1 MIQNFKNIIIMK
13 TLIFSLILSLIIGI
27 FHVNGQ
33 QIWHT
38 HVPEWGGNQ
47 QILHGRVDVNPQ
59 NYRVASY
66 IFVEEAGGWWT
77 KPTLNYP
84 TIGINSDSTFTL
96 GFNTG
101 GIDYACTRLITF
113 LVPVGYNPP
122 LAHPL
127 AELPASLFNFPYA
140 ISARPHGNRTIHW
153 SSMDWIVKR
162 SVNNLAIGPGPNVFS
177 SEPSLVFVDND
188 GHLHLSIKYQNGKW
202 LCTEI
207 IADTTLGYGVYTFR
221 ILSRVDDF
229 DIMNVLGLFTWDDIA
244 KYSLTAP
251 TQYFRELDIEFSYWG
266 DQYNDVGQYV
276 IQPWTNPQNIYRF
289 GMDSATNTI
298 HQIDWRKDTVIFRSL
313 TADTTLLENWM
324 VIGANVPQ
332 PELENIRLNF
342 WISSGTPQQDQEVAL
357 SGFHFKHHLGAPEN
371 LQASVTDTLK
381 ISLSWNEMPGYFYGI
396 YRSLF
401 NDPIKAQLLTESWLL
416 SNSYIDFEV
425 EAETNYHYWVRA
437 ADNING
443 SNATGYA
450 SGFSKPA
457 IGMAIDYNTTSKFHS
472 ESKEIQITP
481 NPNKGLFTV
490 SGNFEEVTI
499 SIYDLN
505 GVKIHCEKTP
515 GSNFLLDIDLKS
527 GVYILGVKTE
537 CNFQHVTKLL
547 IIK

>member
-1 MIQNFKNIIIMK
+1 MK
-13 TLIFSLILSLIIGI
+13 ALILSLLLSFIVGI
-27 FHVNGQ
+27 FHINGQ

-38 HVPEWGGNQ
+38 HVPEWGGVNQ
-47 QILHGRVDVNPQ
+47 QVLHGRVDVNPQ
-59 NYRVASY
+59 NYRIASY

-84 TIGINSDSTFTL
+84 TIVINSDSTFVLDFT
-96 GFNTG
+96 TG

-127 AELPASLFNFPYA
+127 AELPASMFNFPYA

-188 GHLHLSIKYQNGKW
+188 GQLHLSIKYQNGKW

-229 DIMNVLGLFTWDDIA
+229 DIVNVLGLFTWDDIA

-289 GMDSATNTI
+289 PMDSATNTI

-324 VIGANVPQ
+324 VIGANVPK

-342 WISSGTPQQDQEVAL
+342 WISSSTPQQDQEVKL
-357 SGFHFKHHLGAPEN
+357 SDFNFQNHISAPTN
-371 LQASVTDTLK
+371 LNATNNDTLK
-381 ISLSWNEMPGYFYGI
+381 ISLLWDGSPGNYYGI

-401 NDPIKAQLLTESWLL
+401 DDPLKAKLLTETWLV
-416 SNSYIDFEV
+416 SNTYVDLEV
-425 EAETNYHYWVRA
+425 EAETYYYYWARS

-450 SGFSKPA
+450 SGFSEPA
-457 IGMAIDYNTTSKFHS
+457 IGIAVDYTTTNTLHS
-472 ESKEIQITP
+472 NSNEIQIIP
-481 NPNKGLFTV
+481 NPNNGQFAV
-490 SGNFEEVTI
+490 SGYGNFKGSIV
-499 SIYDLN
+499 SIYDLS
-505 GVKIHCEKTP
+505 GSEIHSENTF
-515 GSNFLLDIDLKS
+515 GSTLHLDLNLKS
-527 GVYILGVKTE
+527 GVYLLVVVRENIKYV
-537 CNFQHVTKLL
+537 NKLL
-547 IIK
+547 IIY

>member
-1 MIQNFKNIIIMK
+1 MK
-13 TLIFSLILSLIIGI
+13 ALFLSLISLII
-27 FHVNGQ
+27 VIHINGQ

-38 HVPEWGGNQ
+38 QVPEWGGNQ
-47 QILHGRVDVNPQ
+47 QVLYGRVDVNPQ

-84 TIGINSDSTFTL
+84 TIVINSDSTFVL

-113 LVPVGYNPP
+113 LVPVGYSPP

-127 AELPASLFNFPYA
+127 AELPPSLFNFPYA
-140 ISARPHGNRTIHW
+140 ISARPHGSRTIHW

-162 SVNNLAIGPGPNVFS
+162 SVNDLAIGPGPNVFS
-177 SEPSLVFVDND
+177 SEPSLVFVDDEGN
-188 GHLHLSIKYQNGKW
+188 LHLSITYQNGKW
-202 LCTEI
+202 QCSEI

-221 ILSRVDDF
+221 ILSRVDDL
-229 DIMNVLGLFTWDDIA
+229 DIVNVLGLFTWDDIA

-251 TQYFRELDIEFSYWG
+251 DQYFRELDVEFSYWG

-289 GMDSATNTI
+289 PMDSATNTI

-313 TADTTLLENWM
+313 TADSTLLENWM
-324 VIGANVPQ
+324 VVGSNVPQ
-332 PELENIRLNF
+332 PELENVRINF
-342 WISSGTPQQDQEVAL
+342 WISSDTPQQDQEVAL

-381 ISLSWNEMPGYFYGI
+381 ISLFWDALPGYYYGI

-401 NDPIKAQLLTESWLL
+401 NDPLKAHFLTESWLL
-416 SNSYIDFEV
+416 SNSYIDLDV
-425 EAETNYHYWVRA
+425 EPETYYYYWVRS
-437 ADNING
+437 ADNFNG
-443 SNATGYA
+443 SNTTGYA
-450 SGFSKPA
+450 SGFSEPA
-457 IGMAIDYNTTSKFHS
+457 VGMALDYTTTSTFHS
-472 ESKEIQITP
+472 ESKNIQITP
-481 NPNKGLFTV
+481 NPNKGQFSV
-490 SGNFEEVTI
+490 SGNFKEVTI

-505 GVKIHCEKTP
+505 GVEIHCEKNH
-515 GSNFLLDIDLKS
+515 GNNLLLDVDLKS
-527 GVYILGVKTE
+527 GVYILSVKTE
-537 CNFQHVTKLL
+537 CVQYVSKLL